1 MTNNRMVYINPNQ
14 TKHALNIHKPALIK
28 QRNSDDMSESSFV
41 QESVIGSFVM
51 KHMMN
56 NNNSSMLGPALTDKQ
71 SSPATLNMSRLSTIK
86 MEPDLEH

>member
-1 MTNNRMVYINPNQ
+1 MTNTKMVYFNPTQ

-28 QRNSDDMSESSFV
+28 KRNSDDMSESSFV

-56 NNNSSMLGPALTDKQ
+56 NNSSMLGPAMTDKQ